1 MQPVEEFSYVVWLAL
16 YDIPQLSIV
25 KLSLKFLVNK
35 GVSIYDDLVF
45 WQVYQSEEIPGRS
58 QR

>member
-1 MQPVEEFSYVVWLAL
+1 MEEFSYVVWLAL

-45 WQVYQSEEIPGRS
+45 
-58 QR
+58 